1 MQLTLE
7 QCEQQIAQL
16 QQQIPQLQSQLQML
30 GGYKQALTEM
40 EADKNPSE
48 KEDAKPKKDSQCFIR
63 GTDRCGMC
71 HG

>member
-30 GGYKQALTEM
+30 GGYKQALAEM
-40 EADKNPSE
+40 EGDKNLSE
-48 KEDAKPKKDSQCFIR
+48 KEDAKPKK
-63 GTDRCGMC
+63 GN
-71 HG
+71 